1 VGRRTRRRASQGA
14 GLSRGNAVEYY
25 SGKRGKRKRRRALKI
40 VLVTVIA
47 VLGVGVGCAWAYL
60 TKVTENLNSGIDDTL
75 KETLTTTESTE
86 PFYMLLLG
94 VDKNQDRVDSSE
106 YGSADSA
113 YRSDTIILARVDPQN
128 MQVTLVSIPRDTYT
142 TIYTVDSDGKRV
154 SQGKQKV
161 NAAYSLG
168 GASAAVATVSELAG
182 VDISHYAEIDFD
194 QFCTVVDQIGGI
206 EVDVPIEID
215 DSYTGHLD
223 AGLQTLDGDQ
233 ALILCRS
240 RHAYDSY
247 GSGDFYR
254 AANQRMVIS
263 AIVKKILAEDPVTMT
278 STISTAAESVTCD
291 MSATDIISL
300 AMSMRGLDTDNSVY
314 SGQLP
319 TNSEYV
325 NSTWYEM
332 VDTSGWKTMM
342 ERVDA
347 GLSPYSDA
355 SEDPTQGVAGTTDNI
370 KNADTSSDSSTSS
383 TTLPSV
389 EVQNGTN
396 TSGLALTVANKL
408 IAAGYTAVADNA
420 ASRTHATTLVLYSS
434 DDQASAAEQIASTIG
449 GGTVEKND
457 GTYSTTS
464 DVLVIVGSDLA

>member
-1 VGRRTRRRASQGA
+1 
-14 GLSRGNAVEYY
+14 
-25 SGKRGKRKRRRALKI
+25 
-40 VLVTVIA
+40 
-47 VLGVGVGCAWAYL
+47 
-60 TKVTENLNSGIDDTL
+60 
-75 KETLTTTESTE
+75 
-86 PFYMLLLG
+86 
-94 VDKNQDRVDSSE
+94 
-106 YGSADSA
+106 
-113 YRSDTIILARVDPQN
+113 
-128 MQVTLVSIPRDTYT
+128 
-142 TIYTVDSDGKRV
+142 
-154 SQGKQKV
+154 
-161 NAAYSLG
+161 
-168 GASAAVATVSELAG
+168 
-182 VDISHYAEIDFD
+182 
-194 QFCTVVDQIGGI
+194 
-206 EVDVPIEID
+206 
-215 DSYTGHLD
+215 
-223 AGLQTLDGDQ
+223 
-233 ALILCRS
+233 
-240 RHAYDSY
+240 
-247 GSGDFYR
+247 
-254 AANQRMVIS
+254 
-263 AIVKKILAEDPVTMT
+263 
-278 STISTAAESVTCD
+278 
-291 MSATDIISL
+291 
-300 AMSMRGLDTDNSVY
+300 
-314 SGQLP
+314 
-319 TNSEYV
+319 
-325 NSTWYEM
+325 M